1 MGRLPAEMAAL
12 EAQGSNMDY
21 ETPIKFLRVVWL
33 NAAQSPD
40 KPFTAQDAKTFLLA
54 LSVDIDV
61 QVVDV
66 ATAQLGEGVT
76 GVAILKESSMSVHTY
91 FERGLVCVEVM
102 ANIEKTTR
110 DVAVSA
116 MDILK
121 GIGLNVTGTHTLHTF
136 FCGPTP

>member
-1 MGRLPAEMAAL
+1 
-12 EAQGSNMDY
+12 MDY

-33 NAAQSPD
+33 NAAQSEG
-40 KPFTAQDAKTFLLA
+40 KPFTEQDAKTFLLA

-66 ATAQLGEGVT
+66 ATAQIGEGVT

-116 MDILK
+116 MDVLK